1 MFKLDDC
8 ISFITNRIAKNLAN
22 SFEKRLNVYNITR
35 TQWTALYYIN
45 ANEMITQRQLADK
58 MAIKEP
64 TVVRLLDKMETLNWV
79 VRINSE
85 DDKRT
90 KLLKLT
96 DEGLKIET
104 EMLAVAEKFRD
115 DVVKDIS
122 PEDFNTYNSVL
133 NKMQSNIENG

>member
-45 ANEMITQRQLADK
+45 ANELITQRQLADK

-104 EMLAVAEKFRD
+104 EMLDVKEKFRD

-122 PEDFNTYNSVL
+122 PEDLNTYNSVL

>member
-122 PEDFNTYNSVL
+122 PEDLNTYNSVL

>member
-104 EMLAVAEKFRD
+104 EMLAVAEKFKD

-122 PEDFNTYNSVL
+122 PEDLNTYNSVL